1 MPVSEQQ
8 ARWATAVLNGHI
20 KLPPSATM
28 HEHTERYKSDLRR
41 RYVSSSRHTIQVD
54 YMPYIDTLARD
65 LGNNIQPWRFI
76 KTFGLWQGIKTM
88 MAVYFAVPSPAQYRL
103 FGRGSKSE
111 FARLSMQRVYKGQ
124 DLEMSDEEWQE
135 IEKFRRGGSCGAAV

>member
-1 MPVSEQQ
+1 
-8 ARWATAVLNGHI
+8 
-20 KLPPSATM
+20 
-28 HEHTERYKSDLRR
+28 
-41 RYVSSSRHTIQVD
+41 
-54 YMPYIDTLARD
+54 MPYIDTLARD
-65 LGNNIQPWRFI
+65 LGNDIQPWRFI

-124 DLEMSDEEWQE
+124 DLAMSDEEWQE
-135 IEKFRRGGSCGAAV
+135 IEKFRRGSSCGAAV